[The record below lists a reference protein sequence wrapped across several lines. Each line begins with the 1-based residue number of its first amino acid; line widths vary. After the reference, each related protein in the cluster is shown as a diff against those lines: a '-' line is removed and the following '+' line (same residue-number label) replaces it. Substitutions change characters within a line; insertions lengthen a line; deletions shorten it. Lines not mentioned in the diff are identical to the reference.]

1 MTEPVVSGAA
11 PVDPATAAPAEAAAP
26 VVDAAA
32 APAADAAA
40 TPAADAQAAGTEQ
53 GAVAPAAKPEATLL
67 GGPQA
72 EGEPQ
77 QKEQEQGTE
86 PPANLPT
93 YEAYQIPETLT
104 ITNPERYTERMSAF
118 DTKVAALEQK
128 YGIDHESAAAFRQD
142 VLQMGMEE
150 IANALGSVSQA
161 TEQARA
167 EAAAEASRQHAEKL
181 QAWKSSFETEF
192 PDATKRSGVLNQA
205 EAIIREYSSDR
216 GHEAAIRQA
225 LVETG
230 MANHPAMIRL
240 LSNVAAAM
248 DEGKPVPA
256 QAPTPVASSKAGKLY
271 R

>member
-1 MTEPVVSGAA
+1 MRAPPPSGRTCSRWAWKRLPTHSVRGLA
-11 PVDPATAAPAEAAAP
+11 GHRAGEGRSCSRSK
-26 VVDAAA
+26 
-32 APAADAAA
+32 PAA
-40 TPAADAQAAGTEQ
+40 
-53 GAVAPAAKPEATLL
+53 
-67 GGPQA
+67 
-72 EGEPQ
+72 
-77 QKEQEQGTE
+77 
-86 PPANLPT
+86 
-93 YEAYQIPETLT
+93 
-104 ITNPERYTERMSAF
+104 RR
-118 DTKVAALEQK
+118 
-128 YGIDHESAAAFRQD
+128 
-142 VLQMGMEE
+142 
-150 IANALGSVSQA
+150 
-161 TEQARA
+161 
-167 EAAAEASRQHAEKL
+167 KL
-181 QAWKSSFETEF
+181 QAWKSNFETEF